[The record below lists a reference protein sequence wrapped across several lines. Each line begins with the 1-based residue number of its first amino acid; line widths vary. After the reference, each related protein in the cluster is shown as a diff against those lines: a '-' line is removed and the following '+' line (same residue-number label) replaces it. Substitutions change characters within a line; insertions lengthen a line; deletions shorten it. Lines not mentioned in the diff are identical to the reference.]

1 MKEKKSGKGKIKK
14 EPKNSEKRHTV
25 LDYEDEIPQTF
36 TLHVGPAITPDERKI
51 PEVRLKTESEIKH
64 AEKHANSHFQKFHKH
79 LAIVAKPVRMVKE
92 KLGDKIWG
100 MLRFISTSAIVF
112 IVLFFVMNWNAYSAI
127 VLNKLGFIKTSEQMQ
142 ELLPVNGST
151 DETELPTRDLM
162 DLSKNPEEQKSQIP
176 PLNLEVMPPDTRIVI
191 PRIAE
196 NVPVVTISTE
206 ALVSRDWDRL
216 EQQIQEGLRD
226 GVVHYPGT
234 AFPGDKGNVVVTGH
248 SSYFVW
254 DPGRFKDVFAL
265 LHNVEIGDRVYMF
278 HNQKKYVYEV
288 YEIKVVLPTQVDV
301 LTQIGENRL
310 TLITCTPVGT
320 NLKRLVVL
328 AKPVE

>member
-1 MKEKKSGKGKIKK
+1 MKKKKSGNGKLKK
-14 EPKNSEKRHTV
+14 ELIKPEKRHSV
-25 LDYEDEIPQTF
+25 LDYDDDAPQTF
-36 TLHVGPAITPDERKI
+36 TLHIDPAVTPNERKI
-51 PEVRLKTESEIKH
+51 PEVLPKIASEIKQTP
-64 AEKHANSHFQKFHKH
+64 KPANKSFQKFHNTFV
-79 LAIVAKPVRMVKE
+79 LAAKPVQLVKE
-92 KLGDKIWG
+92 KLGEKIWNT
-100 MLRFISTSAIVF
+100 LRFVSTSAIVF
-112 IVLFFVMNWNAYSAI
+112 IILFFVMNWNAYSAI
-127 VLNKLGFIKTSEQMQ
+127 VLSKLGFVKTSEQMQ
-142 ELLPVNGST
+142 ELLPINGSA
-151 DETELPTRDLM
+151 DNTENTTQDLM
-162 DLSKNPEEQKSQIP
+162 DLSKNPELQKSQIP

-206 ALVSRDWDRL
+206 ALVSRDWDKL

-234 AFPGDKGNVVVTGH
+234 AFPGEKGNVVITGH

-278 HNQKKYVYEV
+278 YNQHKFVYEI
-288 YEIKVVLPTQVDV
+288 YDIKVVLPTQVDV
-301 LTQIGENRL
+301 LTQAGENRL

-320 NLKRLVVL
+320 NLKRLVIL
-328 AKPVE
+328 ARPTE